1 MKCRLQYSQLMLA
14 LGLAALRLLFARVLG
29 PALGVLVLSDVLGH
43 MGWHWMVDGGHELL
57 HELGHAGLSTALRV
71 ITPWLLPAL
80 LVGGLAYFLPSRF
93 GGVPIPSLL
102 PALLGNSVGARRN

>member
-1 MKCRLQYSQLMLA
+1 MLA
-14 LGLAALRLLFARVLG
+14 FGLAALRLLFARLLG
-29 PALGVLVLSDVLGH
+29 PALGVVVLSAVMGH
-43 MGWHWMVDGGHELL
+43 MGWHWMVDGGHELV
-57 HELGHAGLSTALRV
+57 HDLGHAGLYTASRV

-93 GGVPIPSLL
+93 GGLPIPSLL